1 MELLGRE
8 PERAMLG
15 EILETSHRSGGSTL
29 VLHGTVGIGK
39 SALLRLAEMEAR
51 QRGMSV
57 LSVTAVPTEARL
69 PYAGIDQLLEALAK
83 PWATFA
89 ASVATVPN
97 PSSQRASPGTRTFRR
112 AESRITIELA

>member
-1 MELLGRE
+1 MRNYGEMELLGRE

-39 SALLRLAEMEAR
+39 SALLRLAETEAR

-69 PYAGIDQLLEALAK
+69 PYAGIDQPRPFDTRTRFLPVTPRPVREVLRR
-83 PWATFA
+83 
-89 ASVATVPN
+89 SRR
-97 PSSQRASPGTRTFRR
+97 PSSAQWKF
-112 AESRITIELA
+112 L